1 MMMVQT
7 MEVMMA
13 AMMVVALEVLHL
25 LVVKDSVKIWNLLI
39 LLIYQVKERFLVL
52 SELFTM
58 VYGLVIRRI

>member
-25 LVVKDSVKIWNLLI
+25 LVVKASVKIWNLLI

-58 VYGLVIRRI
+58 VYGLVIR